1 MNINKAFEHL
11 LNSFDLSSL
20 HIEEHKKNHDS
31 TSISFI
37 ATEQQG
43 SYSLGNQI
51 IFRSVIDNKVSI
63 SLKNKQ
69 YLIMDYKDIEP
80 TISKLSNIINKSQ
93 KHNNSFIISFGEESY
108 NQKQN
113 EIINILKNGELI
125 SKIEEDKNQK
135 GKYLIT
141 VPDNQ
146 TKTNQIL
153 IFPNLNTEENC
164 LYMRP
169 FEFLFIAQQKY
180 DNKLIS
186 ASISINIPE
195 GDFYKYPLIQKM
207 QEKLFTDKSQK
218 LNHEDEFIDEMLN
231 LPIYQKPLQPLV
243 EHDRYQEVFNDPT
256 ASKNKLKI

>member
-11 LNSFDLSSL
+11 LSSFDLSNL
-20 HIEEHKKNHDS
+20 HIEEHKKNHES
-31 TSISFI
+31 TFSFI

-51 IFRSVIDNKVSI
+51 IFRSVIDNKVAI

-93 KHNNSFIISFGEESY
+93 KHNHSFIISFGEDAY
-108 NQKQN
+108 NQKHN

-141 VPDNQ
+141 IPDNQ

-164 LYMRP
+164 LYMRQ
-169 FEFLFIAQQKY
+169 FELLFIAQQKY

-186 ASISINIPE
+186 SSIYISIPE

-207 QEKLFTDKSQK
+207 QEKLLTEKSQK
-218 LNHEDEFIDEMLN
+218 INNEDEFVNEMLN

-243 EHDRYQEVFNDPT
+243 EHDRYQEVFKDSS